1 MLPSPLITSSTT
13 PFSVKDILKL
23 ELQQQSQQ
31 HQLQY
36 FSCFGLSG
44 ALSQQG
50 AFPNKPFRSHSPP
63 SCMLAGRDSPSPIS
77 SGLSESEERMSYLN
91 TLPASQD
98 RLPESGLPG
107 EMLDSPAQKHSAELR
122 LETEPEDQD
131 SNILTGRDAQEKPDR
146 SADELC
152 ALKRNICTGH
162 GTRVRGLSKD
172 ADENRLHPGRLPADR
187 RLSVGNLRSVT
198 LKEEATGEETE
209 LREAE
214 TVRCSADEQQCR
226 PGAKK
231 RSRAAFSHA
240 QVYELE
246 RRFNTQRYLSGPD
259 RSGLADALKLTE
271 TQVKIWFQNRRYKT
285 KRRQMAAELAAC
297 SSPKKVAVQ
306 VLVRDNQ
313 KYCQANGLQIPVTV
327 PLYQQA
333 YRYQPCLHYYC
344 QPWSLG
350 SRSCGGM
357 F

>member
-1 MLPSPLITSSTT
+1 MTLSFSS
-13 PFSVKDILKL
+13 FSIKD
-23 ELQQQSQQ
+23 
-31 HQLQY
+31 
-36 FSCFGLSG
+36 
-44 ALSQQG
+44 
-50 AFPNKPFRSHSPP
+50 
-63 SCMLAGRDSPSPIS
+63 
-77 SGLSESEERMSYLN
+77 
-91 TLPASQD
+91 
-98 RLPESGLPG
+98 
-107 EMLDSPAQKHSAELR
+107 
-122 LETEPEDQD
+122 
-131 SNILTGRDAQEKPDR
+131 ILTGRDAQEKPDR
-146 SADELC
+146 SADEIC

-162 GTRVRGLSKD
+162 GTRVPGLSKD
-172 ADENRLHPGRLPADR
+172 ADENPLHPGRLPADL

-209 LREAE
+209 LREGATDQQQHCVDPDKRLKEEEEAEEGGHLSGE
-214 TVRCSADEQQCR
+214 TVRCSADEQQCM

-285 KRRQMAAELAAC
+285 KRRQMAAELVAC

-306 VLVRDNQ
+306 LLVRDNQ
-313 KYCQANGLQIPVTV
+313 KYYQANGLQIPVTV